1 MKKHNA
7 KTSPRF
13 SGIGDIRPE
22 DFYWLIGI
30 LEGEG
35 CFGITPARRYKN
47 SVYRYPKIA
56 LQMTDEDIVARVAKL
71 LNTTYSFGP
80 RQKPHKNIFHCSI
93 SGARA
98 AEAMQTMREFMGKR
112 RQAKIG
118 NYILDSRNGLG

>member
-56 LQMTDEDIVARVAKL
+56 LQMTDEAGVYR
-71 LNTTYSFGP
+71 
-80 RQKPHKNIFHCSI
+80 
-93 SGARA
+93 
-98 AEAMQTMREFMGKR
+98 
-112 RQAKIG
+112 
-118 NYILDSRNGLG
+118 GLGGLFFNHETVNHSEGEYVRDGVTTNGVESVFAVMKRGRIL